1 MTGEPAIQVDALRK
15 RFGDVVA
22 LDGLDLVA
30 PEGQVLALLGPNG
43 AGKTTLVRA
52 LATLLVPDGGRAR
65 VLGIDVLADP
75 LRVRRE
81 IGLAGQFAAVDE
93 ILTGR
98 ENLEM
103 VGMLYHLGR
112 AESVRRAREVL
123 ERFELTDAADRR
135 ASTYSGG
142 MRRRLDLA
150 ATLVGQPRVLFLDE
164 PTSGL
169 DPRSRAQLWD
179 MVRELRREGTT
190 ILLTTQYLE
199 EADRLAQLIA
209 VIDQGRIVAEGSAAE
224 LKERVGRDR
233 LVVRLADAGRME
245 DARVALS
252 PLADEAPLAAP
263 GDIRLSLPMTGPELP
278 AEVVR
283 ALDRAGLGIVGLEIR
298 TPTLDDV
305 FFALTGRHVEREAE
319 QPQEVTA

>member
-1 MTGEPAIQVDALRK
+1 MTRDPAIEVEALRK

-22 LDGLDLVA
+22 LGGLDLTA
-30 PEGQVLALLGPNG
+30 PEGEVLALLGPNG

-65 VLGIDVLADP
+65 VLGMDVVADP
-75 LRVRRE
+75 VGVRRE
-81 IGLAGQFAAVDE
+81 IGLAGQLAAVDE

-103 VGMLYHLGR
+103 VGRLYHLGR
-112 AESVRRAREVL
+112 AESARRAREVL

-164 PTSGL
+164 PTTGL

-199 EADRLAQLIA
+199 EADRLAQRIA
-209 VIDQGRIVAEGSAAE
+209 VIDQGRIVAEGTAAE

-233 LVVRLADAGRME
+233 LIVRLADGDRMAE
-245 DARVALS
+245 ALVAVSALTGDG
-252 PLADEAPLAAP
+252 LDAP
-263 GDIRLSLPMTGPELP
+263 GDSRLSLPMTGPELP

-283 ALDRAGLGIVGLEIR
+283 AFDRAGLGIVGLEIR

-305 FFALTGRHVEREAE
+305 FFALTGRHVEPEAE
-319 QPQEVTA
+319 QPEEVAA